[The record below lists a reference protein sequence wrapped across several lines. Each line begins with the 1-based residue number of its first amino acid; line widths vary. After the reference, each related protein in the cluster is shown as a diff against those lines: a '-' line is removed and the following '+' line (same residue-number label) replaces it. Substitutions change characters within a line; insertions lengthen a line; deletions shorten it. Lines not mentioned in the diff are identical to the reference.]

1 MPANPNET
9 QFYLVQLQIDS
20 FLDGE
25 LTPGQQDTF
34 MSHVHGCSDC
44 AWEYRF
50 ARTMQDALVDKPLLD
65 CHDAVLEPA
74 REIARGSLPTSEEAK
89 DSPFK
94 GFFDWLVSAPL
105 AVGVAAPAFAVA
117 LLAVALLPL
126 TPTSEPRQPQLA
138 SQPQNPVVTTPV
150 DFEEYGP
157 EDIARAL
164 LELNTAIDYLN
175 KVSRRS
181 ESMIGGRFL
190 VRPLRDRINASFER
204 GVLDPEDP
212 LENDP
217 IPL

>member
-1 MPANPNET
+1 MPTNTNES
-9 QFYLVQLQIDS
+9 QCYLMQLQIDS
-20 FLDGE
+20 FLNGE

-34 MSHVHGCSDC
+34 MSHVHGCSEC
-44 AWEYRF
+44 AQEYRF
-50 ARTMQDALVDKPLLD
+50 ARTMQDALIDMPLLD

-74 REIARGSLPTSEEAK
+74 HEIARGSLPTSEEAK
-89 DSPFK
+89 DSPLK

-105 AVGVAAPAFAVA
+105 AVWVAAPAFAVA

-126 TPTSEPRQPQLA
+126 TPTSEPTQPQLA
-138 SQPQNPVVTTPV
+138 IQPQNSVVMTPV

-175 KVSRRS
+175 KVSQRT

-190 VRPLRDRINASFER
+190 VSPLRDRINASFER
-204 GVLDPEDP
+204 AVLDPEDP

-217 IPL
+217 I

>member
-1 MPANPNET
+1 MPTNTNES
-9 QFYLVQLQIDS
+9 QCYLMQLQIDS

-25 LTPGQQDTF
+25 LTPGQQETF
-34 MSHVHGCSDC
+34 MSHVHGCSEC
-44 AWEYRF
+44 AQEYRF
-50 ARTMQDALVDKPLLD
+50 ARTMQDALIDMPLLD

-74 REIARGSLPTSEEAK
+74 HEIARGSLPTSEEAK
-89 DSPFK
+89 DSPLK

-105 AVGVAAPAFAVA
+105 AVRVAAPAFAVA

-126 TPTSEPRQPQLA
+126 TPTSEPTQPQLA
-138 SQPQNPVVTTPV
+138 SQPQNSVVTTPV

-175 KVSRRS
+175 KVSQRT

-190 VRPLRDRINASFER
+190 VSPLRDRINASFER
-204 GVLDPEDP
+204 AVLDPEDP

-217 IPL
+217 I

>member
-1 MPANPNET
+1 MPTNTNES
-9 QFYLVQLQIDS
+9 QCYLVQLQIDT

-34 MSHVHGCSDC
+34 MSHVHGCSEC
-44 AWEYRF
+44 AQEFRF
-50 ARTMQDALVDKPLLD
+50 ARTMQDALIDMPLLD
-65 CHDAVLEPA
+65 CHDAVLKPA
-74 REIARGSLPTSEEAK
+74 HDIATGSLPISEDAK
-89 DSPFK
+89 DSPLK

-105 AVGVAAPAFAVA
+105 AVRVAAPAFAVA
-117 LLAVALLPL
+117 LFAIALLPL
-126 TPTSEPRQPQLA
+126 TPTSEPTQPQLA
-138 SQPQNPVVTTPV
+138 SQPQNSVVTTQV

-175 KVSRRS
+175 KVSQRT

-190 VRPLRDRINASFER
+190 VSPLRERINASFER
-204 GVLDPEDP
+204 AVLDSEDP

-217 IPL
+217 I

>member
-1 MPANPNET
+1 MPTNTNES
-9 QFYLVQLQIDS
+9 QCYLMQLQIDS

-34 MSHVHGCSDC
+34 MSHVHGCSEC
-44 AWEYRF
+44 AQEYRF
-50 ARTMQDALVDKPLLD
+50 ARTMQDALIDMPLLD

-74 REIARGSLPTSEEAK
+74 HEIARGSLPISEEAK
-89 DSPFK
+89 DSPLK

-105 AVGVAAPAFAVA
+105 AVWVAAPAFAVA

-126 TPTSEPRQPQLA
+126 TPTSEPTQPQLA
-138 SQPQNPVVTTPV
+138 SQSQNSVVTTPV

-175 KVSRRS
+175 KVSQRT

-190 VRPLRDRINASFER
+190 VSPLRDRINASFER
-204 GVLDPEDP
+204 AVLDPEDP

-217 IPL
+217 I

>member
-1 MPANPNET
+1 MPTSTNES
-9 QFYLVQLQIDS
+9 QCYLVQLQIDN

-34 MSHVHGCSDC
+34 MSHVQRCSEC
-44 AWEYRF
+44 AQEYRF
-50 ARTMQDALVDKPLLD
+50 ARTMQDALIDMPLPD

-74 REIARGSLPTSEEAK
+74 HEIARGSLPTSEEAK
-89 DSPFK
+89 DTPLK

-105 AVGVAAPAFAVA
+105 AVRGGAPAFAVA
-117 LLAVALLPL
+117 LLVVALLPL
-126 TPTSEPRQPQLA
+126 TPMSEPTQPQLA
-138 SQPQNPVVTTPV
+138 NQPQNSVVTTPV

-175 KVSRRS
+175 RVSQRT

-190 VRPLRDRINASFER
+190 VSPLRDQINAFLER
-204 GVLDPEDP
+204 AVLDPDNP
-212 LENDP
+212 RENDP
-217 IPL
+217 I